1 MTGVVLKS
9 VSKRFGGREVLD
21 RVTLE
26 VPQGKLFVLLG
37 PSGGGKST
45 LLRVIAG
52 LERSDGGSVLID
64 GVDVTTLPAR
74 SRDIGFC
81 FQHYAPFRHLSVFE
95 NVAFGLRVR
104 RRPSAEIHKQVGEL
118 LDLVRLEGEAG
129 RYPAQLSGGQLQR
142 MALARAL
149 AVRPRLLLLDE
160 PFGALDATVR
170 KELRAWLRSLHD
182 RVQITTMLVTHDQD
196 EAMEVADRLA
206 IMDCGRL
213 VQEGTPAQL
222 YEQPAS
228 DFVFTFLGPATRF
241 RGAWVRPHDLHLG
254 LAPTPGA
261 LEARVCRLLDLGF
274 EVRVQLNCES
284 EPALWVQLARSA
296 ATELELRLGGTV
308 WVERRGAGARLG
320 ERTAAVAG

>member
-1 MTGVVLKS
+1 MSGVLLRE
-9 VSKRFGGREVLD
+9 VSKRFGSREVLD
-21 RVTLE
+21 RVSLE

-52 LERSDGGSVLID
+52 LEHPDAGSIQID
-64 GVDVTTLPAR
+64 DRDVTSLPAR
-74 SRDIGFC
+74 ARDIGFC
-81 FQHYAPFRHLSVFE
+81 FQHYAPFRHLNVFE
-95 NVAFGLRVR
+95 NVAFGLRLR
-104 RRPSAEIHKQVGEL
+104 RQPRVEIRQQVGEL
-118 LDLVRLEGEAG
+118 LELVRLGAEAD
-129 RYPAQLSGGQLQR
+129 RYPSQLSGGQLQR

-182 RVQITTMLVTHDQD
+182 RVPITTVLVTHDQD

-206 IMDCGRL
+206 IIDRGRL

-222 YEQPAS
+222 YDSPAN

-241 RGAWVRPHDLHLG
+241 RGDWVRPHDLELG
-254 LAPTPGA
+254 QERSLGA
-261 LEARVCRLLDLGF
+261 LEAKVSRVLDLGF
-274 EVRVQLNCES
+274 EVRVELNCDG
-284 EPALWVQLARSA
+284 EPPLWVQLARSA
-296 ATELELRLGGTV
+296 AAELNLSEGGTV
-308 WVERRGAGARLG
+308 WVGARGL
-320 ERTAAVAG
+320 AAGSAGQREAMAG

>member
-1 MTGVVLKS
+1 MSGVVIREA
-9 VSKRFGGREVLD
+9 SKRFGPRQVLD
-21 RVTLE
+21 RVSLE

-52 LERSDGGSVLID
+52 LERPDSGSVLID
-64 GVDVTTLPAR
+64 GEDVTDLPAR

-81 FQHYAPFRHLSVFE
+81 FQHYAPFRHLNVFE
-95 NVAFGLRVR
+95 NVAFGLRIR
-104 RRPSAEIHKQVGEL
+104 RQPATDIRKQVGEL
-118 LDLVRLEGEAG
+118 LDLVRLQGEAAN
-129 RYPAQLSGGQLQR
+129 YPSQLSGGQLQR

-182 RVQITTMLVTHDQD
+182 RVQITTVLVTHDQD

-206 IMDCGRL
+206 IIDQGRM
-213 VQEGTPAQL
+213 VQEGSPAEL
-222 YEQPAS
+222 YEEPAN

-241 RGAWVRPHDLHLG
+241 RGAWVRPHDLQLG
-254 LAPTPGA
+254 RERSLGSM
-261 LEARVCRLLDLGF
+261 EAQVSRVVDLGF
-274 EVRVQLNCES
+274 EVRVELSCPG
-284 EPALWVQLARSA
+284 EPRLWVQLARSA
-296 ATELELRLGGTV
+296 ASELNLQEGGIV
-308 WVERRGAGARLG
+308 WVSSREAG
-320 ERTAAVAG
+320 ERSSGQRAAVAG

>member
-1 MTGVVLKS
+1 MSGVVVQG
-9 VSKRFGGREVLD
+9 VSKRFGRRDVLD
-21 RVTLE
+21 RVSLE

-52 LERSDGGSVLID
+52 LEAPDGGTVQIE
-64 GVDVTTLPAR
+64 GQDVTNLPAR

-95 NVAFGLRVR
+95 NVAFGLRLR
-104 RRPSAEIHKQVGEL
+104 RLPKPDIRKQVGEL
-118 LDLVRLEGEAG
+118 LDLVRLDGEADS
-129 RYPAQLSGGQLQR
+129 YPSQLSGGQLQR

-170 KELRAWLRSLHD
+170 KELRVWLRNLHD
-182 RVQITTMLVTHDQD
+182 RVQITTILVTHDQD

-206 IMDCGRL
+206 IMDRGRM
-213 VQEGTPAQL
+213 VQEGTPAEL
-222 YEQPAS
+222 YDRPAN

-241 RGAWVRPHDLHLG
+241 RGDWVRPHDLQLG
-254 LAPTPGA
+254 REGSRGA
-261 LEARVCRLLDLGF
+261 VEARVSRILDLGF
-274 EVRVQLNCES
+274 EVRVELTCDG
-284 EPALWVQLARSA
+284 EPPLWVQLARSA
-296 ATELELRLGGTV
+296 ATDLNLHVGGV
-308 WVERRGAGARLG
+308 LWVASRAVAESSNERR
-320 ERTAAVAG
+320 EAVAG